1 MLGCMRIRQGGLRCF
16 SKSSIVPALAGDQP
30 HFFQGRCRSQFFWSL
45 WSPKKNWISLETT
58 SNMFISTK
66 KKVWNFCTRAQ
77 KVLWTSLNMV
87 KPVCRRLLVVTNF
100 PRFGKFAPIESGPAV
115 HQNPMDYDTKIPCP
129 YPDQKCPSWKRWKN
143 PFFWGNSSQKYGW
156 TSNNHWNPQTK
167 IGWLPIEIHMLCVCV
182 FSTSPNWKIPSQST
196 NLIQPKVEVNSLTA
210 RLEDRLSHPTE
221 RWVWA
226 GNPVIKPHDTTI
238 CKGQDL

>member
-45 WSPKKNWISLETT
+45 WSPKKTGFHWRPLQTCSYPQKKGLKFLHTRAESTLNIFEHGETRVPEIT
-58 SNMFISTK
+58 GCHQLP
-66 KKVWNFCTRAQ
+66 KVWEICSNWKRP
-77 KVLWTSLNMV
+77 S
-87 KPVCRRLLVVTNF
+87 
-100 PRFGKFAPIESGPAV
+100 
-115 HQNPMDYDTKIPCP
+115 
-129 YPDQKCPSWKRWKN
+129 CPSESNGLWYKN
-143 PFFWGNSSQKYGW
+143 TMSLPRPKMSQLKTVEKPFFWGNSSQKYGW